1 MRRTLIPAL
10 ALLLLTP
17 LSGSAQSISTLEQ
30 IAKTGTIRL
39 GYRKAQPPMSFSD
52 LTGVVGGYS
61 IDLCER
67 IVTGVKSKLNRS
79 DIKIEYVP
87 VTAKTRFQALID
99 NRIDIHCGSTTQTLS
114 RRQLVDFTQLTFVT
128 GASLMSLK
136 TNPVRG
142 LADLQG
148 KKVAVSRDTTTIEAL
163 DKALSETLTD
173 TEVVPVDSTEAGYRA
188 LAEGKVDAYA
198 SDQVVLIGLAMS
210 SGKLDELFI
219 SEELFSFEPFALPVR
234 RNDSDFRLVADEVLS
249 QLYRSG
255 QVGALYKKWFGQF
268 SKSVPEAI
276 QAMYMINSTP
286 K

>member
-1 MRRTLIPAL
+1 MRKTLIPAL
-10 ALLLLTP
+10 ALLFLTP

-39 GYRKAQPPMSFSD
+39 GYRTAQPPMSFAD

-67 IVTGVKSKLNRS
+67 IVTGIKGKLDRS

-99 NRIDIHCGSTTQTLS
+99 NRIDIHCGSTTHTLS

-136 TNPVRG
+136 TSPVRG

-163 DKALSETLTD
+163 EKALSETLTD
-173 TEVVPVDSTEAGYRA
+173 TEVVPVESTEAGYRA

-210 SGKLDELFI
+210 SGKLDDLFI
-219 SEELFSFEPFALPVR
+219 SDELFSFEPFALPVR
-234 RNDSDFRLVADEVLS
+234 RNDADFRLVADEVLS

-255 QVGALYKKWFGQF
+255 QVRALYKKWFGRF
-268 SKSVPEAI
+268 SKNVPEAI
-276 QAMYMINSTP
+276 QAMYMINATP